1 MFASRLDYQTTTYV
15 AWRAEPQA
23 MVKNAFTLNWH
34 YYPIYA
40 SPGFSLITPVLQKI
54 EMDLS
59 EEIIVV
65 SQWIAQSWYSLL
77 ARILIEKP
85 LLLPQRDNILYL
97 PFNRDKRHPFG
108 KNLKLMSC
116 RFIMSALQNQVVS
129 QSAHARIHP
138 HLLEPWNP
146 EKISNLLEQMARLYL
161 RTICQSVKP
170 FHLPVNKDLDFLLK
184 LYEQDLGGPG
194 INTARCALSSLIT
207 LEGNMTIGK
216 HLLVQRFIKG
226 VF

>member
-1 MFASRLDYQTTTYV
+1 MILTTSENSHRKTTITST
-15 AWRAEPQA
+15 EGQ
-23 MVKNAFTLNWH
+23 H
-34 YYPIYA
+34 
-40 SPGFSLITPVLQKI
+40 SLPTIQP
-54 EMDLS
+54 
-59 EEIIVV
+59 
-65 SQWIAQSWYSLL
+65 YSS
-77 ARILIEKP
+77 IW
-85 LLLPQRDNILYL
+85 
-97 PFNRDKRHPFG
+97 

-116 RFIMSALQNQVVS
+116 RFIRSALQNQGVS
-129 QSAHARIHP
+129 QSACARIHP
-138 HLLEPWNP
+138 QLLEPWNP

-170 FHLPVNKDLDFLLK
+170 FHPPVNKDLDFLLK
-184 LYEQDLGGPG
+184 FYEQGLGGSG